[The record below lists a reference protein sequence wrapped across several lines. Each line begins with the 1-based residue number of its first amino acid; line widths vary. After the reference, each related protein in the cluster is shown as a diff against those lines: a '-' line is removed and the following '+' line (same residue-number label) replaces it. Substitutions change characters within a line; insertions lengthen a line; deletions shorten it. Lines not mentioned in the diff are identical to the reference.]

1 MAKISSYVNEKKLV
15 IDLIKSSD
23 YFFVNQLQD
32 HFGIK
37 REDFDELCRRYP
49 ELMDT
54 VKKKYPDYKLSKLK
68 SKPTPEEKEEPKAE
82 PEKIQ
87 VKLEDKK

>member
-15 IDLIKSSD
+15 LDLIKSSD

-32 HFGIK
+32 HFGVK
-37 REDFDELCRRYP
+37 REDFDDLCRRYP

-54 VKKKYPDYKLSKLK
+54 VRKKYPDYKLSKPK